1 MKTRIIEKQIRK
13 FLISPSAKPIDYVA
27 ENDWIDDDYDN
38 DDEYPIQYE
47 KKTKGST
54 RFTYLLCGFR

>member
-38 DDEYPIQYE
+38 DDEYPSNNYYVAVHN
-47 KKTKGST
+47 K
-54 RFTYLLCGFR
+54 